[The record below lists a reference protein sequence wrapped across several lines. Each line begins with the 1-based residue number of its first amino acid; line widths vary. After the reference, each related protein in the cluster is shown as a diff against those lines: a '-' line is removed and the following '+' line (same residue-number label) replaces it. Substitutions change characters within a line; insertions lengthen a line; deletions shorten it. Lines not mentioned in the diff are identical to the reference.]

1 MIRPV
6 FIMFSGAVL
15 GSLDLGFVRT
25 EGVCFV
31 CFVVFSQVIHVAIV
45 CAGHNATRDVVT
57 LIKSVLFYRRNPL
70 HFHFISDSI
79 AQIILTKLFET
90 WSVAEGTQ
98 LFALSV
104 SFSFS
109 DHVSQIILNKLFEIW
124 SMTEG
129 M

>member
-1 MIRPV
+1 
-6 FIMFSGAVL
+6 MFCCVP
-15 GSLDLGFVRT
+15 
-25 EGVCFV
+25 
-31 CFVVFSQVIHVAIV
+31 SQVIHVAIV

-90 WSVAEGTQ
+90 WSVAEGMQ

-109 DHVSQIILNKLFEIW
+109 DHISQIILTKLFEIW
-124 SMTEG
+124 SVAEG